1 MIHSHEPL
9 PFKAG
14 ARFALSP
21 NAAEVPVLSGSP
33 EVQPHVNASLGAQ
46 ARRIAGR
53 RWNLDWQAFV
63 HAILL
68 GIRKSRLRGSTK
80 YFPDVTE
87 PQQSGTKSAKL
98 GMEIK
103 VGA

>member
-1 MIHSHEPL
+1 
-9 PFKAG
+9 
-14 ARFALSP
+14 
-21 NAAEVPVLSGSP
+21 V
-33 EVQPHVNASLGAQ
+33 
-46 ARRIAGR
+46 
-53 RWNLDWQAFV
+53 DWQAFV

-98 GMEIK
+98 GMEIR